1 MARKF
6 VIRPAIQEL
15 IDLLRFRSSFGRPC
29 YIKRDTR
36 YAALIVPEL
45 RNGADGP
52 YAYLRTFQ
60 RATVDEAINR
70 GFVTLGPALVNV
82 PACRGDSN
90 HWAFNISHM
99 GRTIQLTEATR

>member
-15 IDLLRFRSSFGRPC
+15 IDLLRFRSSYGRPC

-45 RNGADGP
+45 RNGAEGP
-52 YAYLRTFQ
+52 YAHLRTFQ
-60 RATVDEAINR
+60 RTTLDEAIDR
-70 GFVTLGPALVNV
+70 GFVTLGPTLVDV
-82 PACRGDSN
+82 PACSGNRN
-90 HWAFNISHM
+90 HFATDIGHM
-99 GRTIQLTEATR
+99 GRTIQLTEAAR

>member
-15 IDLLRFRSSFGRPC
+15 IDLLRVRASFGRPC
-29 YIKRDTR
+29 YLKRNTQH
-36 YAALIVPEL
+36 AALIVPEL

-52 YAYLRTFQ
+52 YAHLRTFQ

-70 GFVTLGPALVNV
+70 GFVTLGPNLVDV
-82 PACRGDSN
+82 PACSGDRN
-90 HWAFNISHM
+90 HWATNTGHM
-99 GRTIQLTEATR
+99 GRTIQLTEATS